1 VDWAQLI
8 SNVGVPAT
16 IAFYVLYRLDAS
28 INALSRNVRALAIL
42 LAQQQGTTLEKVEH
56 RYGING
62 KGA

>member
-1 VDWAQLI
+1 MDWAQLI
-8 SNVGVPAT
+8 SNVGAPMT

-42 LAQQQGTTLEKVEH
+42 LAQQQGTTLEKVED

-62 KGA
+62 NGT